1 MKKHDVHKQKQHQA
15 KLDVE
20 HSPEAIQE
28 RLLRSPK
35 SQNVSDA
42 ILGGIDGCVTT
53 FAIISGSTGAG
64 FSPSVAIILGF
75 ANLFAD
81 GFSMGVSN
89 YESIKAQQEYSET
102 LKKTEE
108 EHIDKVPEGER
119 EEIRQIF
126 ARKGFKGEILEEI
139 VKTISQDKRLWVETM
154 IVEEHGISKNT
165 PSAWK
170 SAFTTFFAF
179 LIVGAVPLFPFLF
192 TSLDM
197 NQQFLVSAS
206 LAGIMFFSIG
216 MLKSIVFSMPIFKSG
231 LRTLL
236 TGSMAASLAYATGYF
251 LKAIYDIS

>member
-1 MKKHDVHKQKQHQA
+1 LSKQDNYNQQHHKA
-15 KLDVE
+15 VLDIE
-20 HSPEAIQE
+20 HSPEAIRK
-28 RLLRSPK
+28 RLSNSPK

-53 FAIISGSTGAG
+53 FAIISGSIGAG
-64 FSPSVAIILGF
+64 FSPSVALILGF

-89 YESIKAQQEYSET
+89 YESIKAQQEFSEG
-102 LKKTEE
+102 LKRTEE

-126 ARKGFKGEILEEI
+126 AKKGFKGEILEEI

-154 IVEEHGISKNT
+154 IVEEHGISKNK

-179 LIVGAVPLFPFLF
+179 LIVGAIPLLPFLF
-192 TSLDM
+192 ISLNM
-197 NQQFLVSAS
+197 HQQFIISAS
-206 LAGIMFFSIG
+206 LAGMMFFSIG
-216 MLKSIVFSMPIFKSG
+216 MLKSLVFSMPIFKSG

-251 LKAIYDIS
+251 LRAVYDIN